1 MNVMKTK
8 HTKAFTLLEVLIS
21 IGLLGIV
28 IVALFSTVSM
38 MKDSNEHLLGYL
50 EKAKKITK
58 ATKVLYLDIISS
70 DGNIN
75 IKKDEFSRLCI
86 QEIKNSLYALPLA
99 KVCWLVLKKDNT
111 LVRVEGNNYHL
122 PTKLEEKVEVNPVM
136 KHVELFDVYHKKD
149 KVLVF
154 LKQVGKE
161 PITFM
166 IQGILNPVLRVL
178 SDGTQIM
185 RDGRKILPDGTQ
197 ILKDGSKI
205 LPDGT
210 VVPAPKKPKPTKG
223 KTQIPGKPVKGNGQP
238 SALQPEKTPLKQ
250 NTL

>member
-1 MNVMKTK
+1 MNVIKTK
-8 HTKAFTLLEVLIS
+8 YTKAFTLLEVLIS
-21 IGLLGIV
+21 IMLLGI
-28 IVALFSTVSM
+28 ILPSLFSTVSM
-38 MKDSNEHLLGYL
+38 MKDSNSQLLGYL
-50 EKAKKITK
+50 GKAKKITK

-70 DGNIN
+70 DGRIT

-86 QEIKNSLYALPLA
+86 EETKNSLYALPLA
-99 KVCWLVLKKDNT
+99 KVCWLVLKKDKT

-154 LKQVGKE
+154 LKQTGKE

-166 IQGILNPVLRVL
+166 IQGILNPVLRIL
-178 SDGTQIM
+178 PDGTKIM
-185 RDGRKILPDGTQ
+185 RDGRKILRDGTQ

-210 VVPAPKKPKPTKG
+210 VIPAPKKQKPIKNRTP
-223 KTQIPGKPVKGNGQP
+223 QQP
-238 SALQPEKTPLKQ
+238 PTVPRDGVVTPETRVPSSR
-250 NTL
+250 

>member
-1 MNVMKTK
+1 MNVIKTK

-28 IVALFSTVSM
+28 IVALFSTVTM
-38 MKDSNEHLLGYL
+38 MKDSNSHLLEYL

-70 DGNIN
+70 DGNIT
-75 IKKDEFSRLCI
+75 IKKDEFSRICM
-86 QEIKNSLYALPLA
+86 QETKNSLYALSLA

-154 LKQVGKE
+154 LKQTGKE

-166 IQGILNPVLRVL
+166 IQGI
-178 SDGTQIM
+178 
-185 RDGRKILPDGTQ
+185 
-197 ILKDGSKI
+197 SKP
-205 LPDGT
+205 L
-210 VVPAPKKPKPTKG
+210 PKKKAKKKKPKKKPTKG
-223 KTQIPGKPVKGNGQP
+223 GVKTPVKPAKGKGQAP
-238 SALQPEKTPLKQ
+238 
-250 NTL
+250 TLPPGAIPAKE

>member
-1 MNVMKTK
+1 MNVIKTK

-21 IGLLGIV
+21 IGLLGV
-28 IVALFSTVSM
+28 IIPALFSTVSM
-38 MKDSNEHLLGYL
+38 MKDSNSQLLDYL

-70 DGNIN
+70 DGRIT

-86 QEIKNSLYALPLA
+86 EETKNSLYALPLA

-111 LVRVEGNNYHL
+111 LVRIEGNNYHL

-154 LKQVGKE
+154 LKQTGKE

-166 IQGILNPVLRVL
+166 IQGILNPVLRIL
-178 SDGTQIM
+178 PDGTQIM
-185 RDGRKILPDGTQ
+185 RDGRKILRDGTQ

-210 VVPAPKKPKPTKG
+210 VISAPKKQKPIKNRTPQKQPTSPGAGVVTPNEHTTK
-223 KTQIPGKPVKGNGQP
+223 VP
-238 SALQPEKTPLKQ
+238 SSK
-250 NTL
+250 

>member
-1 MNVMKTK
+1 MNTIKAK
-8 HTKAFTLLEVLIS
+8 HTKGFTLLEVLIS

-38 MKDSNEHLLGYL
+38 MKDSNSQLLDYL

-70 DGNIN
+70 DGDIT
-75 IKKDEFSRLCI
+75 IKKDDFTRLCM
-86 QEIKNSLYALPLA
+86 EKTKNSLYSLPTA
-99 KVCWLVLKKDNT
+99 KVCWVVLKKDNT
-111 LVRVEGNNYHL
+111 LVRVEGNKYHL
-122 PTKLEEKVEVNPVM
+122 PTKMDEKVEVNSVM

-154 LKQVGKE
+154 LKRTGKK

-166 IQGILNPVLRVL
+166 IQGILNPVLK
-178 SDGTQIM
+178 T
-185 RDGRKILPDGTQ
+185 LPDGTK
-197 ILKDGSKI
+197 IMKDGSKI

-210 VVPAPKKPKPTKG
+210 IVPAPKKGKSTKSKASQKSPITPRDGAVIPKTKL
-223 KTQIPGKPVKGNGQP
+223 P
-238 SALQPEKTPLKQ
+238 SST
-250 NTL
+250 